1 MNEYNIL
8 QYIFRFLSS
17 LKIKDC
23 QVAVDKLKQAG
34 KGEKLPTT
42 YCIAS
47 LPNGITDFG
56 AYIGATGL
64 IIIGAQD
71 KTIGLPNINEI
82 TRVSKIIE
90 SHLPMVEDSEC
101 QLINFIFSSDNYDGV
116 GAHEFYYTFDIYY
129 SPKRE

>member
-8 QYIFRFLSS
+8 QYIFRFLSD

-47 LPNGITDFG
+47 LPNGITDYG
-56 AYIGATGL
+56 AFISATGL
-64 IIIGAQD
+64 IIIGAKD

-82 TRVSKIIE
+82 TRISKIIE
-90 SHLPMVEDSEC
+90 QNIPNLNDEY
-101 QLINFIFSSDNYDGV
+101 QLLNFTFSSDNYDGI
-116 GAHEFYYTFDIYY
+116 GTHEFYYTIDIYY
-129 SPKRE
+129 AKKE